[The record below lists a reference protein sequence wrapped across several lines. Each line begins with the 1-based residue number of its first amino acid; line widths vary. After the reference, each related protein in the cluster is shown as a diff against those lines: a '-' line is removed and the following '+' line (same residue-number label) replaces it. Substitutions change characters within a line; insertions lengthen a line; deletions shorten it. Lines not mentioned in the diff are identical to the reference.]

1 MAFDPVTAGIDLV
14 KTFLNKFVSDKM
26 SEGEKAALAMQAEM
40 FVAQQSLA
48 EDSAFRSFVQ
58 EYEGAAKDIS
68 NIPLVGP
75 ILTLLRSAIRPVFT
89 LLVGYLDWIY
99 FTGPGSNWTDDQG
112 ALLKAIN
119 IIVLMFWFGER
130 AVKNSGIVEL
140 LLKRKA

>member
-26 SEGEKAALAMQAEM
+26 SEAERKALEMQAEM

-68 NIPLVGP
+68 HIPVVGP
-75 ILTLLRSAIRPVFT
+75 LLTLLRAAIRPVFT
-89 LLVGYLDWIY
+89 MLVGYLDWIY
-99 FTGPGSNWTDDQG
+99 FTAAVADWSEDQA

-140 LLKRKA
+140 LLKRKP